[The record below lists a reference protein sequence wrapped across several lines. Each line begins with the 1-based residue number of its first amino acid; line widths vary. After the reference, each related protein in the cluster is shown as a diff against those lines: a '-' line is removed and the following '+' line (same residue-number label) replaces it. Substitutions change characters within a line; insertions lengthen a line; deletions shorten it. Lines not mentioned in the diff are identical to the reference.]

1 MTVCTEANA
10 FCQFLLDSL
19 GVVPF
24 ADSAGNIEFFFIRV
38 KMMRNK
44 AARLFFATGQTTL
57 RAKLVNKPLCH
68 FPGSLIVAPN
78 NLEMTRFKL
87 GIAGHS
93 LSVILALVFSACCA
107 TFPWYILLAHYSST
121 PLTTG

>member
-19 GVVPF
+19 EVVPF
-24 ADSAGNIEFFFIRV
+24 ADSAGNIEF
-38 KMMRNK
+38 
-44 AARLFFATGQTTL
+44 FFATGQTTL

-68 FPGSLIVAPN
+68 FPCSLIVAPN
-78 NLEMTRFKL
+78 NLEMTLFRL

-93 LSVILALVFSACCA
+93 LSVILALVFSAYCA
-107 TFPWYILLAHYSST
+107 TFQWHILLAHYFST